1 MNGVWKRARAALVL
15 TLLAGCSAGGS
26 RPPAQSKP
34 TSTKAAKQPASE
46 PQGPGGAEMSPEAAR
61 LYAAGLESFGKA
73 DLKTATTQFEQAVAL
88 DRRSHQALAGLAV
101 VLERRGQI
109 DRALEAYRAALAL
122 APDYPPALSGA
133 VRMLLAADRVGDAA
147 VVAHSAAAKAP
158 DSAAV
163 LTARA
168 EVSSAR
174 GDSTTAQQL
183 AQKALKRDP
192 DYRPA
197 MLTLARDHYRARR
210 LDLALYTLKAILD
223 GYGEENPPRDKDN
236 PDAHVLRALIYGE
249 RGRRKAAME
258 ELDAALAARPDLIEA
273 RLLLSAYML
282 EAGNAVEA
290 RPILEKA
297 LEYDPSNVLVHLNL
311 GDAYRLLGK
320 PKDALDHLQWVSRRD
335 ETLAKVHYNIGL
347 VYLLSAPV
355 PGVSEKEAIE
365 LAIRSFERFRK
376 LAPRAARGEGDDVED
391 LLARARNK
399 KAILEALEPPPAEE
413 GAAEGAPAE
422 GAPAEGVTAEGARSG
437 EAPTQ
442 PAAGE
447 QAAGQPP
454 EQPAPEQPAPEQ
466 PPSQQP
472 PSQQP

>member
-1 MNGVWKRARAALVL
+1 MNGMWNRARLALLAAS
-15 TLLAGCSAGGS
+15 LAGCSATAPA
-26 RPPAQSKP
+26 RPAARVKPAGTKP
-34 TSTKAAKQPASE
+34 ARPEASE
-46 PQGPGGAEMSPEAAR
+46 PEAGAARAKMSPEAAR
-61 LYAAGLESFGKA
+61 SYAAGLEAYGKA
-73 DLKTATTQFEQAVAL
+73 DLKAATAEFERAVAL
-88 DRRSHQALAGLAV
+88 DRGAYPALAGLAL
-101 VLERRGQI
+101 VLERRGQTE
-109 DRALEAYRAALAL
+109 RALETYRAALAL
-122 APDYPPALSGA
+122 APEYPPALSGA
-133 VRMLLAADRVGDAA
+133 VRMLLAAGRVGDAA
-147 VVAHSAAAKAP
+147 ALAHSAAAKFP
-158 DSAAV
+158 ENAAV
-163 LTARA
+163 LTVRA

-183 AQKALKRDP
+183 AQKALKKDP

-210 LDLALYTLKAILD
+210 LDLALYTLTAILD

-236 PDAHVLRALIYGE
+236 ADARVLRALIYGE

-258 ELDAALAARPDLIEA
+258 ELGIALATRPDLIEA

-290 RPILEKA
+290 RPLLEKA

-320 PKDALDHLQWVSRRD
+320 PKDALDHLQWVARRD
-335 ETLAKVHYNIGL
+335 ETLAKVHYDIGL

-365 LAIRSFERFRK
+365 LAIRAFERFRK

-399 KAILEALEPPPAEE
+399 KAILEALEPPPAEAAE
-413 GAAEGAPAE
+413 GAATEPAPAETAPAETAPAAPADGAPAEPAPAE
-422 GAPAEGVTAEGARSG
+422 GAPAEP
-437 EAPTQ
+437 APAQ
-442 PAAGE
+442 PATPG
-447 QAAGQPP
+447 GGN
-454 EQPAPEQPAPEQ
+454 AP
-466 PPSQQP
+466 
-472 PSQQP
+472 

>member
-1 MNGVWKRARAALVL
+1 MNRVWKLARVL
-15 TLLAGCSAGGS
+15 LSVTVIAGCSAAGS
-26 RPPAQSKP
+26 RPPARTKP
-34 TSTKAAKQPASE
+34 PVTQAAEVKPSGPAR
-46 PQGPGGAEMSPEAAR
+46 GGAKHEMASEAAR

-73 DLKTATTQFEQAVAL
+73 DLKAATTQFEQAVAL
-88 DRRSHQALAGLAV
+88 DRRAYQALTALAV

-109 DRALEAYRAALAL
+109 DRALESYRAALAL

-133 VRMLLAADRVGDAA
+133 VRMLLAAGRVGDAA
-147 VVAHSAAAKAP
+147 VVAHGAAAKAP

-174 GDSTTAQQL
+174 GDSPTAQQL
-183 AQKALKRDP
+183 AQKALKKDP

-258 ELDAALAARPDLIEA
+258 ELAAALATRPDLIEA

-290 RPILEKA
+290 RPLLEKA
-297 LEYDPSNVLVHLNL
+297 LEYDPANVLVHLNL

-335 ETLAKVHYNIGL
+335 ETLAKVHYNLGL
-347 VYLLSAPV
+347 VYLLSTPV
-355 PGVSEKEAIE
+355 PGVSEKEAID

-399 KAILEALEPPPAEE
+399 KAILEALEPPPAGEAPTE
-413 GAAEGAPAE
+413 GAAVEGAPA
-422 GAPAEGVTAEGARSG
+422 GAAPAEQ
-437 EAPTQ
+437 AP
-442 PAAGE
+442 
-447 QAAGQPP
+447 AGQPST
-454 EQPAPEQPAPEQ
+454 E
-466 PPSQQP
+466 PPSTKP
-472 PSQQP
+472 PSTELPQPEPPQSAQPGEGSTP

>member
-1 MNGVWKRARAALVL
+1 MNAVWKRARVMLAVMSI
-15 TLLAGCSAGGS
+15 AGCSATRP
-26 RPPAQSKP
+26 RPPVSAKP
-34 TSTKAAKQPASE
+34 ASAKPAKQQASE
-46 PQGPGGAEMSPEAAR
+46 SRADSAKDTLSPEAAR

-88 DRRSHQALAGLAV
+88 DRGAYRALAALAV

-109 DRALEAYRAALAL
+109 DRALETYRAALAL
-122 APDYPPALSGA
+122 APDYAPALSGA
-133 VRMLLAADRVGDAA
+133 VRMLLAAGRVGDAA

-183 AQKALKRDP
+183 AQKALKKDP

-258 ELDAALAARPDLIEA
+258 ELGAALATRPDLVEA

-290 RPILEKA
+290 RPLLEKA

-320 PKDALDHLQWVSRRD
+320 PKDALDHLQWVSRRE

-399 KAILEALEPPPAEE
+399 KAILEALEPPPAD
-413 GAAEGAPAE
+413 AAEEAPAE
-422 GAPAEGVTAEGARSG
+422 GAAGEGAPADA
-437 EAPTQ
+437 APANAAPGGQAPAQ
-442 PAAGE
+442 PA
-447 QAAGQPP
+447 PP
-454 EQPAPEQPAPEQ
+454 EQPSPEQPSPEQ
-466 PPSQQP
+466 PSPEPGKGSTP
-472 PSQQP
+472 